1 MKSAAT
7 GTLSGCVVWVIV
19 FFVLLTCLIPTAM
32 FVGGLSS
39 TLAADFVAGTLEPY
53 LCPEGSH
60 AEIITFQT
68 TSVDDFGNAQPATG
82 FEMQCE
88 NEQGEITRDP
98 SPDYSF
104 IWLGVLGLGSLVL
117 SAVLA
122 FLLAAPAGVLIAR
135 LLKRRKDVKAD

>member
-19 FFVLLTCLIPTAM
+19 FFILLTCLIPTAAL
-32 FVGGLSS
+32 VGGLSS

-68 TSVDDFGNAQPATG
+68 TSIDDFGNAQPATG
-82 FEMQCE
+82 FEMQCV
-88 NEQGEITRDP
+88 NSQGEITRDP
-98 SPDYSF
+98 SPDYGF
-104 IWLGVLGLGSLVL
+104 IWLGVLGLASLVL
-117 SAVLA
+117 SALLA

-135 LLKRRKDVKAD
+135 LFKGRKDVKAG

>member
-1 MKSAAT
+1 MKSEAT

-19 FFVLLTCLIPTAM
+19 FFALLTCLIPVAA

-39 TLAADFVAGTLEPY
+39 TLAAEFVAGILEPY
-53 LCPEGSH
+53 LCPDGSH

-68 TSVDDFGNAQPATG
+68 TSMDDFGNAQPATG
-82 FEMQCE
+82 FEMQCV
-88 NEQGEITRDP
+88 NSQGEITRDP

-104 IWLGVLGLGSLVL
+104 IWLGVLGLAALIL
-117 SAVLA
+117 SVALA

-135 LLKRRKDVKAD
+135 LIKRRKDVKAD

>member
-19 FFVLLTCLIPTAM
+19 FFALLTCLIPVAA

-39 TLAADFVAGTLEPY
+39 TLAAEFVAGILEPY
-53 LCPEGSH
+53 LCTEGSH

-68 TSVDDFGNAQPATG
+68 TSIDDFGNAQPATG
-82 FEMQCE
+82 FEMQCV
-88 NEQGEITRDP
+88 NAQGEITRES
-98 SPDYSF
+98 SPDYGF
-104 IWLGVLGLGSLVL
+104 IWLGVLGLAALIL
-117 SAVLA
+117 SVVLA

-135 LLKRRKDVKAD
+135 LFSGRKGAKKE

>member
-7 GTLSGCVVWVIV
+7 GTLSGCVVWIIV
-19 FFVLLTCLIPTAM
+19 FCVLLTCLIPVAA

-68 TSVDDFGNAQPATG
+68 TSVDDFGNRQPATG
-82 FEMQCE
+82 FEMQCV
-88 NEQGEITRDP
+88 NAQGVITRDP
-98 SPDYSF
+98 SPDYGF
-104 IWLGVLGLGSLVL
+104 IWLGVLGLAALVL
-117 SAVLA
+117 AAVLA
-122 FLLAAPAGVLIAR
+122 FLLAAPAGILLAR
-135 LLKRRKDVKAD
+135 LFSGRKARKTE